1 MPAENRRAAMVE
13 LVGQRGFLSVK
24 DLSQTFGVS
33 EVTVRRDLQHLHDQ
47 GRLLRAYGGAA
58 AVARPAGSSSRPAG
72 NAAETLFSLNASS
85 LIGQVDVLLA
95 VSWSDRSDAILLE
108 RAGKHNVPIVAE
120 SLALEGA
127 QSLVAVDDAQ
137 AGRSLGRWAG
147 DYAVQRFGGAA
158 RVLDLTY
165 HLHNTQ
171 ERSRGFAAGL
181 AETAPDAQ
189 MTLSLNTQA
198 DGRSAY
204 QLTSDAIQVYPQI
217 NMIVGV
223 NDRIA
228 AGAIQACR
236 EHGVAPGRIAVLTF
250 GLEGNTLLDELRQG
264 SYLKAGLA
272 MFPEIVGPTC
282 IEAAIAAFNRR
293 ELPAH
298 VRTPHMVLTTDN
310 LHDVYEETPAGWRL
324 HPRAP
329 HIEQALSLP
338 LRRPG
343 HVGDRLPAKI
353 GFLAP
358 FSEHE
363 WYQHLAEAM
372 QNYARGLGIVLEIAD
387 AAENL
392 KDELVLRKL
401 SIADEASRL
410 VKPGDVVL
418 IDGGEV
424 TTYLA
429 GALTAQNGI
438 TVITNALAVMD
449 VLRRQ
454 PEIALISTGGLLRHE
469 SQTLTGPTTEIALRE
484 LRADKLFLA
493 VTGVS
498 LDFGLSHTNLA
509 EVAVKQAMIR
519 AAREVILLADHTR
532 FEQESV
538 VQVAPLSNV
547 DKVITDTALPASTRL
562 DLTRLGIEIIIART

>member
-1 MPAENRRAAMVE
+1 MPAENRLVAITE
-13 LVGQRGFLSVK
+13 LVQQRGFLSVK
-24 DLSQTFGVS
+24 ALSQTFGVS
-33 EVTVRRDLQHLHDQ
+33 EVTIRRDLQRLHDQ

-58 AVARPAGSSSRPAG
+58 PMARAADPAPSLASHGSETGAPATDG
-72 NAAETLFSLNASS
+72 Y
-85 LIGQVDVLLA
+85 LIEHVDVLIA
-95 VSWSDRSDAILLE
+95 ISGSPRSDTILLE
-108 RAGKHNVPIVAE
+108 RAGKHHVPIVAE
-120 SLALEGA
+120 SLALPGA
-127 QSLVAVDDAQ
+127 KTLVAVDNAQ

-147 DYAVQRFGGAA
+147 EYAVQHLGGAA
-158 RVLDLTY
+158 NVLDLTY
-165 HLHNTQ
+165 HLHNTE

-189 MTLSLNTQA
+189 ITLSLNTQA
-198 DGRSAY
+198 DWRSAY
-204 QLTSDAIQVYPQI
+204 QLASDAIQVYPQI
-217 NMIVGV
+217 NMIFGV
-223 NDRIA
+223 NDTIT

-236 EHGVAPGRIAVLTF
+236 DHGIAPERMAVLTF
-250 GLEGNTLLDELRQG
+250 GLEGDTLLDELSQG
-264 SYLKAGLA
+264 GYLKAGLA

-282 IEAAIAAFNRR
+282 VEAAIAAFNRC
-293 ELPAH
+293 ELPTH
-298 VRTPHMVLTTDN
+298 VVTPHLVLTTDN
-310 LHDVYEETPAGWRL
+310 LRDIYDRTSTGWRL
-324 HPRAP
+324 HPNNSDVRR
-329 HIEQALSLP
+329 ALSLP
-338 LRRPG
+338 MQQPD
-343 HVGDRLPAKI
+343 HTCDRLPGKI
-353 GFLAP
+353 GFLVP

-363 WYQHLAEAM
+363 WYQNLAEAM
-372 QNYARGLGIVLEIAD
+372 QKYAHSLGIELEIAD

-401 SIADEASRL
+401 SIAHEASKL

-429 GALTAQNGI
+429 TALAGQSGI
-438 TVITNALAVMD
+438 TVITNAMAVMD
-449 VLRRQ
+449 ALRAQ
-454 PEIALISTGGLLRHE
+454 ADVALISTGGLLRHE

-519 AAREVILLADHTR
+519 AAREVILLADHTK

-538 VQVAPLSNV
+538 VQVAPLNSLH
-547 DKVITDTALPASTRL
+547 KVITDNALPASIRL
-562 DLTRLGIEIIIART
+562 DLTRLGIEIIIARA